1 MASLAVK
8 VPTAKVIAMLEEK
21 IASLKEEI
29 ANYPQAKE
37 AYAKAVKA
45 HQDNL
50 VALTIQALTNKPELI
65 GSDYGSPIRVNTN
78 SYGRSSNV
86 SISIDADALG
96 FPAYPEEPKNPNDGI
111 YVGRDW
117 VKPLDILEN
126 TLKTL
131 RLTEQETISASTYAN
146 VMKLL

>member
-8 VPTAKVIAMLEEK
+8 VPTIKVIAMLEEK
-21 IASLKEEI
+21 IALLKADI

-37 AYAKAVKA
+37 AYAKAVKE
-45 HQDNL
+45 HQKNL
-50 VALTIQALTNKPELI
+50 VALTIQALTTKPELI
-65 GSDYGSPIRVNTN
+65 GEDYESPIRVTTN
-78 SYGRSSNV
+78 HYRGNSV
-86 SISIDADALG
+86 SVTIDGDALG
-96 FPAYPEEPKNPNDGI
+96 FPEKPVEPTNPNDSI
-111 YVGRDW
+111 YVGREY

>member
-21 IASLKEEI
+21 IASLKADL

-37 AYAKAVKA
+37 AYAKAVKEY
-45 HQDNL
+45 QKSL
-50 VALTIQALTNKPELI
+50 VALTIDALTNKPEMI
-65 GSDYGSPIRVNTN
+65 GEDYDSPIRVTSNRYNNN
-78 SYGRSSNV
+78 SV
-86 SISIDADALG
+86 SVQIDSDALG
-96 FPAYPEEPKNPNDGI
+96 FPQPPVEPKNPNEKI
-111 YVGRDW
+111 YVGREY
-117 VKPLDILEN
+117 VLPLDILEN